1 MADFDRLK
9 KNIYIINIHLHK
21 KEETKANMIQN
32 FIQNNHGVST
42 VNHVTH
48 GHINAGKN
56 DVLDP
61 EPFIDSYTE
70 PAAKSYKKAS
80 KEEFDHFIEVNFEPM
95 TRSMLEDFPDLP
107 YKKQLKVL
115 TYMEEVKL
123 EG

>member
-21 KEETKANMIQN
+21 KEETKTNMIQN

-42 VNHVTH
+42 LNHVTH

-56 DVLDP
+56 DVLGA

-70 PAAKSYKKAS
+70 PAAKPTI
-80 KEEFDHFIEVNFEPM
+80 EEHEAYIRANFDPM
-95 TRSMLEDFPDLP
+95 TRSMLEDFPHLGQ
-107 YKKQLKVL
+107 KKQLKVL
-115 TYMEEVKL
+115 TFMEDVKL
-123 EG
+123 AH